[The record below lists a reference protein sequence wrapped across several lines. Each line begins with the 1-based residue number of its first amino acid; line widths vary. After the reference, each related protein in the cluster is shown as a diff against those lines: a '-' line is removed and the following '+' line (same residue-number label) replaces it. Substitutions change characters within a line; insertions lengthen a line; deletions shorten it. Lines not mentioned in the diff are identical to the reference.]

1 MRISDWSSDV
11 CSSDLLERSR
21 LALSPLTFDIAGGRM
36 ASDIIINARERPV
49 ATDYDIRLSPT
60 PMGNLLAKFGVDA
73 SGTSGV
79 VKARVQLRGRG
90 DTVHESLA
98 NSDGRI
104 AIILPKGTFWTRNVQ
119 LAELDVG
126 TFFQKLVMGKLK
138 KPVEINCGLI
148 AFTVRD
154 GIGAADPILIDT
166 EKNVIAGRG
175 AFSFRSEEAEER
187 RVGKE
192 CVSTCR
198 SRGSRYH

>member
-1 MRISDWSSDV
+1 
-11 CSSDLLERSR
+11 
-21 LALSPLTFDIAGGRM
+21 M

-104 AIILPKGTFWTRNVQ
+104 AIILPKGPFWTRNVQ
-119 LAELDVG
+119 LAELAVG
-126 TFFQKLVMGKLK
+126 NFFQKLVLGKIK
-138 KPVEINCGLI
+138 KPVAITCGQ
-148 AFTVRD
+148 
-154 GIGAADPILIDT
+154 IGRASCR
-166 EKNVIAGRG
+166 ERAG
-175 AFSFRSEEAEER
+175 
-187 RVGKE
+187 K
-192 CVSTCR
+192 
-198 SRGSRYH
+198 